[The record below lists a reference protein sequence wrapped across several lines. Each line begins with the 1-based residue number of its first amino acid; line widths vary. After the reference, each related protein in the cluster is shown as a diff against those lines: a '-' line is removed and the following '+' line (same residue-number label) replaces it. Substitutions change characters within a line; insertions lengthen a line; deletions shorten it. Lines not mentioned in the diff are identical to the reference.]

1 MRFQA
6 NQRRLILGSALM
18 FGAVAAG
25 CEAHV
30 TTDAPPPAKVDVQV
44 NRPPA
49 VDVDVNTKPGG
60 ADVDVDVKRP

>member
-1 MRFQA
+1 MRLR
-6 NQRRLILGSALM
+6 NHKRRLILGLSLFLVAL
-18 FGAVAAG
+18 AVG

-49 VDVDVNTKPGG
+49 VDVDVSPKPGG
-60 ADVDVDVKRP
+60 TSVDVDVKRP